1 MLLLALYPSNQVILV
16 QTETIQH
23 MDRWLLSSNAGV
35 GVMKVKVRNFSISQQ
50 DHAELMISMVMTIV
64 CTIQCTRDTNRLLKL
79 ISTNYSALLKTM
91 IYMVTSTVIL
101 LRTLS
106 SNLRNVL
113 GRAVNLRLRQKSFS
127 CASLFSQ
134 CRMVKSS

>member
-1 MLLLALYPSNQVILV
+1 
-16 QTETIQH
+16 

-35 GVMKVKVRNFSISQQ
+35 GVMKVKERNLSISQQ

-113 GRAVNLRLRQKSFS
+113 GRAVNLRLR
-127 CASLFSQ
+127 
-134 CRMVKSS
+134 